1 MKIIGKVLGK
11 LMKEKKAN
19 NMGDLSLNFSKN
31 EFACGC
37 GCGKNEPID
46 PELIRL
52 LQDLRTKLGK
62 SIHILEGVRCK
73 TYNKE
78 IKGFIDSPHLEG
90 RAVDCKVK
98 DINLID
104 FAREARD
111 IGFSRVGLY
120 ETFLHLD
127 TIEPYPSA
135 SWYRNQNDIYI
146 YFKTLEEAIMF
157 VNSK

>member
-1 MKIIGKVLGK
+1 MKIIGKVLGS
-11 LMKEKKAN
+11 LMREKKA
-19 NMGDLSLNFSKN
+19 MSKYVSKDFQQD
-31 EFACGC
+31 EFACKC
-37 GCGKNEPID
+37 GCGKVKPID

-52 LQDLRTKLGK
+52 LQDLRTKLAK
-62 SIHILEGVRCK
+62 PIQVLEGVRCRK
-73 TYNKE
+73 YNHD
-78 IKGFIDSPHLEG
+78 IKGFIDSPHLAG
-90 RAVDCKVK
+90 KAVDCKAK
-98 DINLID
+98 NINLID